1 MTETLD
7 RRSAMALVGAAAG
20 IAAVPPARAQAQHTK
35 RIDAMGKTVLEI
47 PADNPTFAAS
57 VGSYEKYGYSPAVRA
72 GGLLFIAGQ
81 IGRRPDGTI
90 ADTVAEQTEL
100 ALQRTTEILRLEGL
114 DMTDLV
120 EVVSYHVDI
129 QHNLEAFMAVK
140 ERYTVKPYPAW
151 SIIGIDALTSPDLKI
166 EIRSIA
172 SLRS

>member
-1 MTETLD
+1 MIEPLN
-7 RRSAMALVGAAAG
+7 RRSVVTLTAAAAG
-20 IAAVPPARAQAQHTK
+20 IAAITHARAQAQDTK
-35 RIDAMGKTVLEI
+35 RINAMGKTAVEI

-57 VGSYEKYGYSPAVRA
+57 IGSYEKYGYSPAVRA

-81 IGRRPDGTI
+81 IGRRPDGKI
-90 ADTVAEQTEL
+90 GDTVAEQTEL
-100 ALQRTTEILRLEGL
+100 ALQRTAEILRLEGL

-172 SLRS
+172 ALRS